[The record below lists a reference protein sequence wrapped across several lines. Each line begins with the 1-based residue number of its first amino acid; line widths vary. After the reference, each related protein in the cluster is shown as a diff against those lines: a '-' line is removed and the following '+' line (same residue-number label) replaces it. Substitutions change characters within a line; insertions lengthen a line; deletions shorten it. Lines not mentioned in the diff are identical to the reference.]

1 MTKVEIKQQK
11 IVNKERKRIYRELSR
26 QDLINRR
33 NAKIAPQNAFISLIN
48 INKIYDNYVQAVFD
62 FNLNVKEREFL
73 VLVGPSGCGKST
85 ILRIIAGLESITYG
99 DLFINGSYVNDVSA
113 QSRNIA
119 MVFQSYALY
128 PHLNVYEN
136 IAFGL
141 RMRHQSKEQIN
152 EAVHRVAR
160 SLDLEEYLDRKP
172 AKLSGGQ
179 RQRVA
184 LGRAIVRESKLFLMD
199 EPLSNL
205 DAKLRVQMRNEIV
218 KIHREIKATTIYVT
232 HDQTEAMTMAT
243 RIVVMNKGLIQQIGT
258 PSEIYNMPSNK
269 FVAGFIGSPA
279 MNIFKIPYTKGIL
292 HYSDDYNFKLTSKD
306 KKTYE
311 TFYQNELKNI
321 QKRAMQLETEINAS
335 REYAQNI
342 TNHRLENKSRVA
354 RQKAINKE
362 VFKSFVNE
370 LDKGDPDLKKKMK
383 QKKLE
388 LQYNVEIIKND
399 FLTQNEKATEAHLNY
414 LHLNL
419 NKIIDIEKSL
429 SKMIINSGEEVWFG
443 IRPED
448 IEVLTSKDEQS
459 KNIIQTTINSV
470 ELLGREYFLYFNVG
484 NNEYI
489 AKVPATKEYNNGET
503 IYVRFNEERFH
514 LFDIITEKRIK

>member
-33 NAKIAPQNAFISLIN
+33 NAKIAPQIAFISLIN

-141 RMRHQSKEQIN
+141 RMRRQSKEQIN

-205 DAKLRVQMRNEIV
+205 DAKLRVQMRNEIALPC
-218 KIHREIKATTIYVT
+218 RRWT
-232 HDQTEAMTMAT
+232 
-243 RIVVMNKGLIQQIGT
+243 
-258 PSEIYNMPSNK
+258 
-269 FVAGFIGSPA
+269 
-279 MNIFKIPYTKGIL
+279 
-292 HYSDDYNFKLTSKD
+292 
-306 KKTYE
+306 
-311 TFYQNELKNI
+311 
-321 QKRAMQLETEINAS
+321 
-335 REYAQNI
+335 
-342 TNHRLENKSRVA
+342 
-354 RQKAINKE
+354 
-362 VFKSFVNE
+362 
-370 LDKGDPDLKKKMK
+370 
-383 QKKLE
+383 
-388 LQYNVEIIKND
+388 
-399 FLTQNEKATEAHLNY
+399 
-414 LHLNL
+414 
-419 NKIIDIEKSL
+419 
-429 SKMIINSGEEVWFG
+429 
-443 IRPED
+443 
-448 IEVLTSKDEQS
+448 
-459 KNIIQTTINSV
+459 
-470 ELLGREYFLYFNVG
+470 
-484 NNEYI
+484 
-489 AKVPATKEYNNGET
+489 
-503 IYVRFNEERFH
+503 
-514 LFDIITEKRIK
+514 